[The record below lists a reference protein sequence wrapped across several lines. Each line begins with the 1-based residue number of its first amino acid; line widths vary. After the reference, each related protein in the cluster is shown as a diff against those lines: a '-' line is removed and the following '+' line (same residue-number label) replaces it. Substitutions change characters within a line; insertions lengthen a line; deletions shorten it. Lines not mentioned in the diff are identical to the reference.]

1 MMDSKMYYGVLILL
15 VLLAW
20 IASPAYKQWQEK
32 QSRQGGLN
40 YANVIGI
47 LTVLLAILFLFSPA
61 VFSLLAIPSA
71 LLAMALLACSRRES
85 LKIKQKKQ
93 E

>member
-1 MMDSKMYYGVLILL
+1 MPDTSIAIAIMLGSFAILL
-15 VLLAW
+15 MLRMPISFTLGISSVLTALYLNIPLATLFQRMV
-20 IASPAYKQWQEK
+20 SGV
-32 QSRQGGLN
+32 QS
-40 YANVIGI
+40 
-47 LTVLLAILFLFSPA
+47 
-61 VFSLLAIPSA
+61 FSLLAIPSA